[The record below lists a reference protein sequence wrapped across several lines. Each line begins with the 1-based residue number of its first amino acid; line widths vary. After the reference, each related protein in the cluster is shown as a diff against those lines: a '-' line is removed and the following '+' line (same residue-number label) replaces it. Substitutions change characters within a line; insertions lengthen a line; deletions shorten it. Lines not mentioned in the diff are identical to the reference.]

1 MQNQKS
7 IKVINI
13 LIYKNMKGI
22 TCESETT
29 DFLWKNKRIKL
40 HFAILT
46 NMKLQTLY
54 KLTLVKLCILLY
66 IGSMVLTHSW
76 YV

>member
-7 IKVINI
+7 IKVINMY
-13 LIYKNMKGI
+13 IYKDMKGI
-22 TCESETT
+22 TCVSETT
-29 DFLWKNKRIKL
+29 DFLWKNKKIKL
-40 HFAILT
+40 NYAILT
-46 NMKLQTLY
+46 NMRLKTLY
-54 KLTLVKLCILLY
+54 KLTLVKLCMLLY